1 MDLRYAARQLLRRP
15 GLSAVLLLTLGVGIG
30 ANATIYSWTRAI
42 LLDPLPGA
50 GEPERV
56 VAVESVTP
64 SGEWVPVSYPDFR
77 DLSERSKRLQ
87 SMTVAYSMGLAV
99 GEEPAIRVPGELVS
113 GEYFDVLR
121 VQPELGRFFSEA
133 ERDHAQNRH
142 AVVVISHALWA
153 DRFQSDPAAIGRT
166 LRINRCPFTVIG
178 VTPAAFHGSMPGL
191 ELRLWV
197 PATMFSQLNSA
208 GTWMLEDRKTRMFRV
223 LGRLAPAARI
233 PQARAE
239 LQSIASALAEAY
251 PDTSKGMSAN
261 VLPVWQAHNGLH
273 DSLREPLGMLSG
285 VALVVLLIVC
295 ANMASLLLA
304 RATDRRRELS
314 LRHALGAARPRL
326 VRQLLTEAAFLAVA
340 GAALGLLVAISLS
353 GTLRFLVPM
362 TTMTLVTPR
371 ADWGVL
377 AFTVALA
384 VAVTLL
390 AGIAPA
396 LAGARED
403 ANDSLKEGGRS
414 GSASAGR
421 QRLRATLVAA
431 EMALALTAIVAAGLF
446 LKSFRQLARVE
457 PGFDPEKVALGQFS
471 MAASG
476 FDAAQA
482 DAFCRRLRERL
493 EEQPSVVAVSYADYV
508 PLSIGAGSW
517 EDLQVEGYLPGP
529 SENMKI
535 YRSIVAPGYFELM
548 KIPLLAGRDFDLN
561 DDSAHAPAM
570 IVNQEFVRRFFGGQ
584 YAIGRKV
591 HGWGRWFQVV
601 GVVRDSKV
609 YRLGDRPKA
618 YFYIPLRQVY
628 RPEFALTF
636 YVRTSGS
643 TDEAVASLRRLA
655 GESRAAPPLFN
666 TRTLSESIGASLF
679 RDRTAEPARGDR
691 VSARRDRP
699 LRRDGLL
706 GRAAHRRDRH
716 PRGSR
721 RSAGRRGAARA
732 AAGRAC
738 ARGRAGGRPAGRR
751 AAGARRGRDAVLR
764 APGRSVRLR
773 GGRRLRGADRAGGD
787 DRPRRARLARRPD
800 PRAPMR
806 VGDAQSGGAPGSN
819 SLTTM
824 SVMSSCCFAPSA
836 KASAAAITRSITPAA
851 GRPSQPPIAAISRSS
866 PHSSSSLFMHSL
878 MPSVKPTSRSPA
890 SSEIAA
896 SRNAA
901 PWSSPTTG
909 PPSASR
915 SGSLAPARNS
925 IGALCPAFTYAS
937 RRVVG
942 SYWP

>member
-1 MDLRYAARQLLRRP
+1 
-15 GLSAVLLLTLGVGIG
+15 
-30 ANATIYSWTRAI
+30 
-42 LLDPLPGA
+42 
-50 GEPERV
+50 
-56 VAVESVTP
+56 
-64 SGEWVPVSYPDFR
+64 
-77 DLSERSKRLQ
+77 
-87 SMTVAYSMGLAV
+87 
-99 GEEPAIRVPGELVS
+99 
-113 GEYFDVLR
+113 
-121 VQPELGRFFSEA
+121 
-133 ERDHAQNRH
+133 
-142 AVVVISHALWA
+142 
-153 DRFQSDPAAIGRT
+153 
-166 LRINRCPFTVIG
+166 
-178 VTPAAFHGSMPGL
+178 
-191 ELRLWV
+191 
-197 PATMFSQLNSA
+197 MFSQLNSE

-679 RDRTAEPARGDR
+679 RDRTAAMLLSLLAAIAFLLAAIGLYGVMAYSVAQRTGEIGIRVALGARPGDVVRLVLRQAAR
-691 VSARRDRP
+691 VLAAG
-699 LRRDGLL
+699 LAAGLL
-706 GRAAHRRDRH
+706 GGALLGRGVAAMLFSVRPDD
-716 PRGSR
+716 PSVYAAA
-721 RSAGRRGAARA
+721 AGCAALIALAATIVPAARA
-732 AAGRAC
+732 LRVDPIRA
-738 ARGRAGGRPAGRR
+738 
-751 AAGARRGRDAVLR
+751 LR
-764 APGRSVRLR
+764 
-773 GGRRLRGADRAGGD
+773 
-787 DRPRRARLARRPD
+787 
-800 PRAPMR
+800 
-806 VGDAQSGGAPGSN
+806 
-819 SLTTM
+819 
-824 SVMSSCCFAPSA
+824 C
-836 KASAAAITRSITPAA
+836 
-851 GRPSQPPIAAISRSS
+851 
-866 PHSSSSLFMHSL
+866 
-878 MPSVKPTSRSPA
+878 
-890 SSEIAA
+890 E
-896 SRNAA
+896 
-901 PWSSPTTG
+901 
-909 PPSASR
+909 
-915 SGSLAPARNS
+915 
-925 IGALCPAFTYAS
+925 
-937 RRVVG
+937 
-942 SYWP
+942 